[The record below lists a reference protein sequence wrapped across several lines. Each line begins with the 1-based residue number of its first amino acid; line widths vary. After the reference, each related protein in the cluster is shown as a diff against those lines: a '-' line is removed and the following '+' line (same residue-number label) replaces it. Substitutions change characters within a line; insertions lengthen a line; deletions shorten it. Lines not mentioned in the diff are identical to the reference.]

1 MDFMDLANWQSSIIR
16 QLSAAPDDDFS
27 NLENISPAAGVSFD
41 PVGYDPVTAAGTD
54 SPLDTLDVS
63 RPFFSQTAEAELYM
77 LATNF
82 LLCKLMIIAH

>member
-27 NLENISPAAGVSFD
+27 NLENLSPGAAATSGGYTASGSD
-41 PVGYDPVTAAGTD
+41 PSG
-54 SPLDTLDVS
+54 TLDVS
-63 RPFFSQTAEAELYM
+63 RPFFSQTAEAELYL

-82 LLCKLMIIAH
+82 LLCKS